1 MPDTPET
8 SPNTTRASQ
17 PAGATTRHVPGGS
30 TRLRRVWLALLL
42 AAAAGFS
49 VLAAGMAIWIRT
61 IEEFGHA
68 VGTRREWDVDAYS
81 CFVVAGVACVC
92 WVCFF
97 AAVGRQIAA
106 NKGSARR

>member
-8 SPNTTRASQ
+8 PPSATRAGH
-17 PAGATTRHVPGGS
+17 PVGTATGRVPGGS
-30 TRLRRVWLALLL
+30 AKLRRVWLALLL

-49 VLAAGMAIWIRT
+49 ILAAAMAIWIRT

-68 VGTRREWDVDAYS
+68 IGVRREWDVDAYS
-81 CFVVAGVACVC
+81 CFVVAGIACAC

-97 AAVGRQIAA
+97 AAVGRRISA
-106 NKGSARR
+106 NKGPVGR